1 MGQRISGE
9 ATWRR
14 SRIVTAV
21 ASPAAGADWS
31 VPVPSGHLWSLV
43 SVFAQ
48 LVTSGVAGNRAPRFF
63 VSDGIA
69 TWFLIPPA
77 AVQGLTLTVTYCW
90 HPFATPLLVGG
101 ASAIAIPPL
110 DLEPGWSF
118 GVSTALLDVGDQWSG
133 IRASLVD
140 TTIRGSGVDLASIP
154 LTVVELVTSSPD

>member
-1 MGQRISGE
+1 MGSRISGE

-14 SRIVTAV
+14 SRIVAPI
-21 ASPAAGADWS
+21 ASPAAGADFTI
-31 VPVPSGHLWSLV
+31 PVPSGHLWSLV

-48 LVTSGVAGNRAPRFF
+48 LVTSAVAGNRAPRFF

-90 HPFATPLLVGG
+90 HPFATPLSVGG
-101 ASAIAIPPL
+101 AQAVAIPPL

-118 GVSTALLDVGDQWSG
+118 GVSTALLDAGDQWSG

-154 LTVVELVTSSPD
+154 TLVVELASGSPD